1 MTAEKANLTRA
12 KETLLMTL
20 YGKAL
25 ESRLPHSLLKDHF
38 ADAAVR
44 RIDYDFSR
52 LKVDANLGIGF
63 AIRAKTLD
71 VHVEDFL
78 ARNPDA
84 IVLHLGCGLD
94 TRVFRVDP
102 PRDVDW
108 FDVDYPEVIELR
120 RKLYPP
126 RDGYHLVASSLTEPG
141 WLTDVSR
148 NRPAIVV
155 AEGLTPYLAADQGL
169 RLLSRLVSHLASGE
183 LMSYS
188 RFGLKLLRLN
198 PAVKATGAEVHWA
211 IEDPHE
217 LERAVP
223 KLRFVD
229 EVPPTNPSMPRTCAG
244 PQNCSFGFG
253 NTFRR
258 CARSAGCC
266 ATVFDRAGSARL
278 GGRERA

>member
-1 MTAEKANLTRA
+1 MTTEKVNLTGAR
-12 KETLLMTL
+12 ETLLMTL

-38 ADAAVR
+38 ADEAVR

-52 LKVDANLGIGF
+52 LKVDGNLGIGF

-71 VHVEDFL
+71 VHVEDFV

-94 TRVFRVDP
+94 TRVLRVNL

-120 RKLYPP
+120 RKLYPSP
-126 RDGYHLVASSLTEPG
+126 DRYYLVASSLTEPG
-141 WLTDVSR
+141 WLADVPR

-155 AEGLTPYLAADQGL
+155 AEGLMPYLAADQGP
-169 RLLSRLVSHLASGE
+169 RLLSRLVSHLAGGE
-183 LMSYS
+183 LMFDAYS

-211 IEDPHE
+211 IEDPLE

-223 KLRFVD
+223 KLRFVE
-229 EVPPTNPSMPRTCAG
+229 EVPAYKPEHATHMRW
-244 PQNCSFGFG
+244 
-253 NTFRR
+253 
-258 CARSAGCC
+258 SAKLF
-266 ATVFDRAGSARL
+266 VRL
-278 GGRERA
+278 WKHIPALRKIGRLLRYRF